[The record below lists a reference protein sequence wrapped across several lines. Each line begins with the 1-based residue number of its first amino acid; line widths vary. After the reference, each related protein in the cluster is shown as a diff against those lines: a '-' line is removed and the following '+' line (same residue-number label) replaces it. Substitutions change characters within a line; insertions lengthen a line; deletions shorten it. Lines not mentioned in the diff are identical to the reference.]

1 MRFEH
6 GRVPQGAGL
15 GFRENARAQAGPSLG
30 PVWFVVWGDNGRFCL
45 IDSDFFPPLYSFL
58 VPRAKRWPRTP
69 QICGRNAQAMW
80 RFPSWLSSPLGP
92 MVGGQG

>member
-15 GFRENARAQAGPSLG
+15 GFRENARAQSGPSLG

-45 IDSDFFPPLYSFL
+45 IDSDFFSHSIPFL
-58 VPRAKRWPRTP
+58 
-69 QICGRNAQAMW
+69 
-80 RFPSWLSSPLGP
+80 FPKQRSGLEPHRS
-92 MVGGQG
+92 VGGTHRLCGGFRVG